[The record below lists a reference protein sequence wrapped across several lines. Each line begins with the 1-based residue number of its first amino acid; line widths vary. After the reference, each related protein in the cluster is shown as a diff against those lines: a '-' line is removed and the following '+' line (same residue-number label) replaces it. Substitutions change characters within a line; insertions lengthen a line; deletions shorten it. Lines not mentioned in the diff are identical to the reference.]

1 MKRRFAVLLLVLA
14 GLAVPA
20 RAEVVGRTHDGYI
33 HRYTADNGQELYYVS
48 GMEEE
53 AVRMEDV
60 NFDGDDDL
68 VVLVQQ
74 GASNGFFEF
83 YVYDGAQYV
92 LAGRDA
98 MLDGGIPNYALYP
111 EKGIVCA
118 QVNNGWA
125 GLLHETQLF
134 CWEGTTMRRVRGA
147 VSENATS
154 WTMDGT
160 RCTQTTDTGILS
172 LRVTEPAH
180 DENGCS
186 LPDRVLYERELT
198 ADWAAEQGETLL
210 EEEAEALWQGL

>member
-1 MKRRFAVLLLVLA
+1 
-14 GLAVPA
+14 
-20 RAEVVGRTHDGYI
+20 
-33 HRYTADNGQELYYVS
+33 
-48 GMEEE
+48 
-53 AVRMEDV
+53 
-60 NFDGDDDL
+60 
-68 VVLVQQ
+68 
-74 GASNGFFEF
+74 
-83 YVYDGAQYV
+83 
-92 LAGRDA
+92 

-172 LRVTEPAH
+172 LRVMEPAH

-198 ADWAAEQGETLL
+198 ADWAAEQGEALL